1 MHRAEE
7 MEQLVR
13 TALTHGM
20 PPADVAQ
27 RVYEAI
33 RDETFYILT
42 HPQFRVRVQERMDDI
57 LQGRTPKAEMTLA

>member
-1 MHRAEE
+1 

-13 TALTHGM
+13 SA
-20 PPADVAQ
+20 VAQ
-27 RVYEAI
+27 GMAPAEVAEQVFAAV

-42 HPQFRVRVQERMDDI
+42 HPQFRSRVQERMEDI